1 MKKNEF
7 IEYVMFTIAFVGS
20 VVIMGVMAKIM

>member
-1 MKKNEF
+1 MKRSEF
-7 IEYVMFTIAFVGS
+7 IEYVLFTIAFVGS